1 MNEKLLGLNPH
12 FGGVLLPKKYQSS
25 NFVQSPRV
33 VDHKNTSAYQIW
45 RWRHQV
51 NWGPNLHFGRVL
63 HPKSITHQI
72 LSEQGLVRSKPW
84 VVDYKNTAPNMASW
98 LLSKLGP
105 NPHFWGVLL
114 PKCTNHQ
121 ILSKVSLRVVDQ
133 KNNAAYQICRRRHQV
148 NWGPNL
154 HFGRVL
160 HPKSSTHQML
170 SKVSQRVVDNKNT
183 AAYEIWWLGYQ
194 ETWGPNHHF
203 KGVLHHAL

>member
-63 HPKSITHQI
+63 HPKS
-72 LSEQGLVRSKPW
+72 
-84 VVDYKNTAPNMASW
+84 
-98 LLSKLGP
+98 
-105 NPHFWGVLL
+105 
-114 PKCTNHQ
+114 
-121 ILSKVSLRVVDQ
+121 
-133 KNNAAYQICRRRHQV
+133 
-148 NWGPNL
+148 
-154 HFGRVL
+154 
-160 HPKSSTHQML
+160 STHQML
-170 SKVSQRVVDNKNT
+170 SKVSQRAVDNKNT